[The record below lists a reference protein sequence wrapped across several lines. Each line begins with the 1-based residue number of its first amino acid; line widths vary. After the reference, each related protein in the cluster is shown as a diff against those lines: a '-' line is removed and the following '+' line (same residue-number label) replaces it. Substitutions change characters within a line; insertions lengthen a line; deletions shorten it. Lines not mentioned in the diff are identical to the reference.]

1 MEIQPPTDIE
11 QQGENLTRKV
21 IGTVRAAS
29 KKLHAAVGHV
39 LSLQEFELLMQKLS
53 SKCAESEGEGENK
66 P

>member
-1 MEIQPPTDIE
+1 M
-11 QQGENLTRKV
+11 RKV
-21 IGTVRAAS
+21 IGTVRAVS

-53 SKCAESEGEGENK
+53 SKCTESKSEGENK